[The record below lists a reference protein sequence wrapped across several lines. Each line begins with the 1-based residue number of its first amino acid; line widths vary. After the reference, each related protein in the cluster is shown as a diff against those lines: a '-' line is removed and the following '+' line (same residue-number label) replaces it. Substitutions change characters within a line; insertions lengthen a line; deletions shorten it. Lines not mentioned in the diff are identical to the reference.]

1 MLYER
6 ITGLQTRTSPIGVA
20 VLVVVPVRI
29 RASSQLVQT
38 EVSDF
43 QDESRI
49 DDAVRRLEITVTLH
63 FRRVEIHHAAHDIVY
78 QGSSEH
84 AIELYLFVF

>member
-1 MLYER
+1 MFYER
-6 ITGLQTRTSPIGVA
+6 IISLQTRTPPIGVA
-20 VLVVVPVRI
+20 VLVVVSIRV

-49 DDAVRRLEITVTLH
+49 HDAVRRLEITVTLH
-63 FRRVEIHHAAHDIVY
+63 FRRVEIHHATHDVVY

-84 AIELYLFVF
+84 AIEL